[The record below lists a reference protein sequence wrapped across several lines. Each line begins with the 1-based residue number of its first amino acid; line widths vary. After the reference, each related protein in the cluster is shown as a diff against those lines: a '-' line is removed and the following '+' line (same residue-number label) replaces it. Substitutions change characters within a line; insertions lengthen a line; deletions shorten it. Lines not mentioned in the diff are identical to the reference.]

1 MNQPQGA
8 KLEKMK
14 RQLTLGIIGW
24 LLATIGGY
32 KAVAQEGKKEKKETQ
47 EIVIRKN
54 GEKDT
59 KITVEITGDKV
70 LINGKPLAEFNED
83 GVTVNNR
90 KMIIRDGDKYILDL
104 DGKRMDLDLKLDE
117 LKEMQKMKGFSF
129 NFDDNDMNFGEA
141 KEYTFMGVS
150 TEKTDG
156 GAKINSVTKESPAEK
171 AGLKKDDIIY
181 KIDDKEISGP
191 SDLSETVR
199 AMKKGDKV
207 KVYFLR
213 DGKKKDEK
221 VVLGTQK
228 GSFAR
233 SFTYNMPNG
242 KVKSFSIPRT
252 PGTPTAPRIFN
263 DNEMFDGN
271 DFRVFTSR
279 QKLGLKI
286 RDTEE
291 STGVTVLEVE
301 PNSAAATA
309 GLMKDDVITEIGG
322 AKVTTTDEARE
333 QLHENADKNTYT
345 IKAKRNGTE
354 MTFTVKIPKN
364 LKTANL

>member
-1 MNQPQGA
+1 
-8 KLEKMK
+8 MK

-47 EIVIRKN
+47 EIVIRTK
-54 GEKDT
+54 GDKDT
-59 KITVEITGDKV
+59 KMTVEITGDKV

-83 GVTVNNR
+83 GITINNR
-90 KMIIRDGDKYILDL
+90 KMIVRDGDKYILDL
-104 DGKRMDLDLKLDE
+104 DGKKMDLDLKLKE
-117 LKEMQKMKGFSF
+117 LKELQNLKGFSF
-129 NFDDNDMNFGEA
+129 NWNDDDMNMGEG

-150 TEKTDG
+150 TENAEG

-181 KIDDKEISGP
+181 KIDDKEITGP
-191 SDLSETVR
+191 SDLSETIR

-221 VVLGTQK
+221 VVLGSQK
-228 GSFAR
+228 SSFAR
-233 SFTYNMPNG
+233 TFTYSMPNG
-242 KVKSFSIPRT
+242 KIKSFSIPRT
-252 PGTPTAPRIFN
+252 PGAPTAPQIYN
-263 DNEMFDGN
+263 DNGMFDGN
-271 DFRVFTSR
+271 DFHVFTSR

-291 STGVTVLEVE
+291 SNGVTILEVE

-309 GLMKDDVITEIGG
+309 GLIKDDVITEIGG

-333 QLHENADKNTYT
+333 QLHDNADKNTYT